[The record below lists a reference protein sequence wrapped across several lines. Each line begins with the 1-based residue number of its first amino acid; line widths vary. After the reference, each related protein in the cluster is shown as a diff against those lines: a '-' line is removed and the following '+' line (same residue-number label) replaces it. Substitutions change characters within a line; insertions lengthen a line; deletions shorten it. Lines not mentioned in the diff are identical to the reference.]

1 MTGRKI
7 IWTPE
12 ADTDVAQILFY
23 LDENWDNKVALRFL
37 DKLDG
42 LLFQIEKNPFQ
53 FPIFFK
59 SQKIRKC
66 VVTMQ
71 NSLFYQFDEY
81 NIFILRIYDTRQNPQ
96 TLKLT
101 F

>member
-12 ADTDVAQILFY
+12 ADTDIAQILFY
-23 LDENWDNKVALRFL
+23 LDKNWDNTVALRFL
-37 DKLDG
+37 DKLDS
-42 LLFQIEKNPFQ
+42 LLFQIETNPFQ
-53 FPIFFK
+53 FPLFFE
-59 SQKIRKC
+59 SQNIRKC
-66 VVTMQ
+66 VISMQ
-71 NSLFYQFDEY
+71 NSLFYQFDDC

-96 TLKLT
+96 TLKL